1 MTTENRNSVR
11 FGRAKRADAEICLLP
26 TEKICVSPHHP
37 RRVRDEGAI
46 TALADSI
53 RRHGMLQPITV
64 RRTDAADG
72 LYEVIAGERRLRAA
86 RMLGMAEIPCAVV
99 EADARRA
106 AAVSLIGAMQREEVH
121 FFEQAEAIGDLLR
134 VCDLTQEEAAA
145 QLCVSQSFVANK
157 LRLLR
162 YGEEERAMIREGNLT
177 ERHARALLRLCGEER
192 AEAIRAVMRR
202 RLNVAETEDY
212 VDSLLRSPVGAYSA
226 AETRELCH
234 HVDCAVENARRAGQ
248 EVHCER
254 SESREE
260 IRLVIRIPV
269 SVR

>member
-1 MTTENRNSVR
+1 MTQENRNSVR
-11 FGRAKRADAEICLLP
+11 FGRAKRAEAAICLLP
-26 TEKICVSPHHP
+26 TEKIRSAEHHP
-37 RRVRDEGAI
+37 RRVWDADAV

-53 RRHGMLQPITV
+53 RRHGMIQPITV
-64 RRTDAADG
+64 RCADAEG
-72 LYEVIAGERRLRAA
+72 GVYEVIAGERRLRAA

-99 EADARRA
+99 EADERRA
-106 AAVSLIGAMQREEVH
+106 AAVSLIEAMQREKVH

-134 VCDLTQEEAAA
+134 NCDLTQEEAAA
-145 QLCVSQSFVANK
+145 QLCVSQSFIANK

-162 YGEEERAMIREGNLT
+162 YGEDERSMIREGALT

-192 AEAIRAVMRR
+192 AEAIRAVIRR

-212 VDSLLRSPVGAYSA
+212 VDSLLRAPCGAYSA
-226 AETRELCH
+226 PEARELCR
-234 HVDCAVENARRAGQ
+234 HVDCAVESARRAGQ
-248 EVHCER
+248 DVRCER

-269 SVR
+269 SAR